1 MINLISF
8 IDWDPKPYL
17 FEIAGFKVHIYSLCW
32 IVAFVVGWYLMSN
45 IFKKEN
51 QKKELLDP
59 LFLYTFIGAIAGAR
73 LGEYLFYDPSAFIER
88 PIEVFLPVQ
97 HAPGKE
103 AFFGLLQ
110 DYEFVGFSG
119 LASHG
124 AAIGVIISSYLFSRK
139 YLKRN
144 VLWLLDRIAVVVPF
158 GGAAVRIGN
167 FYNSEIVGK
176 ASELPWAVKFHQ
188 QSLGYGEI
196 IPRHPAQIYE
206 AIGYIILGF
215 VMLYFYNKTDKKN
228 YLGAL
233 LGIFLFFLF
242 LIRFVVEFFKENQG
256 EEAVAET
263 LNMGLNNGQILSI
276 PFMIIGLYLFISSK
290 NRINTIQPN

>member
-1 MINLISF
+1 MINLLSF
-8 IDWDPKPYL
+8 IDWNPKPYL
-17 FEIAGFKVHIYSLCW
+17 FELGGFKVHIYSLCW

-97 HAPGKE
+97 SAQGKS

-110 DYEFVGFSG
+110 NYEFVGFSG

-124 AAIGVIISSYLFSRK
+124 AALGVIITSYLFSRK
-139 YLKRN
+139 YLHRN
-144 VLWLLDRIAVVVPF
+144 VLWLLDRMAVVVPF

-176 ASELPWAVKFHQ
+176 PSNLPWAVKFYE
-188 QSLGYGEI
+188 QSLGYGEVV
-196 IPRHPAQIYE
+196 PRHPAQLYE
-206 AIGYIILGF
+206 AFCYIILG
-215 VMLYFYNKTDKKN
+215 VIMLYAYYKTEIRKQ
-228 YLGAL
+228 LGAL
-233 LGIFLFFLF
+233 FGLFLFLLF
-242 LIRFVVEFFKENQG
+242 LIRFIIEFYKENQG
-256 EEAVAET
+256 EEAVAQA
-263 LNMGLNNGQILSI
+263 LNIGLNNGQILSI
-276 PFMIIGLYLFISSK
+276 PFMLIGLYLYISSK
-290 NRINTIQPN
+290 NRIITN

>member
-1 MINLISF
+1 M
-8 IDWDPKPYL
+8 
-17 FEIAGFKVHIYSLCW
+17 
-32 IVAFVVGWYLMSN
+32 
-45 IFKKEN
+45 
-51 QKKELLDP
+51 
-59 LFLYTFIGAIAGAR
+59 
-73 LGEYLFYDPSAFIER
+73 
-88 PIEVFLPVQ
+88 
-97 HAPGKE
+97 
-103 AFFGLLQ
+103 
-110 DYEFVGFSG
+110 
-119 LASHG
+119 
-124 AAIGVIISSYLFSRK
+124 
-139 YLKRN
+139 KRN

-158 GGAAVRIGN
+158 GGAAVSIGN

-276 PFMIIGLYLFISSK
+276 PFMLIGLYLFISSK

>member
-1 MINLISF
+1 MINLIAY

-17 FEIAGFKVHIYSLCW
+17 FELGGFKVHIYSLCW
-32 IVAFVVGWYLMSN
+32 IVAFIIGWYLMSN
-45 IFKKEN
+45 IFKKEH

-59 LFLYTFIGAIAGAR
+59 LFLYTFVGAIAGAR

-97 HAPGKE
+97 HAVGE
-103 AFFGLLQ
+103 SAFFGLLQ

-124 AAIGVIISSYLFSRK
+124 AALGVIISSYLFSRK

-176 ASELPWAVKFHQ
+176 ETAVSWAVKFHQ
-188 QSLGYGEI
+188 QSSGYGEVV
-196 IPRHPAQIYE
+196 PRHPAQIYE

-215 VMLYFYNKTDKKN
+215 VMLYAYNKTEKRKN
-228 YLGAL
+228 LGAL

-242 LIRFVVEFFKENQG
+242 LIRFIVEFYKENQG
-256 EEAVAET
+256 EEAIAQA
-263 LNMGLNNGQILSI
+263 LNIGLNNGQVLSI
-276 PFMIIGLYLFISSK
+276 PFMLIGIYLFVSSK
-290 NRINTIQPN
+290 NRIDTTQSN

>member
-1 MINLISF
+1 MINLIAF
-8 IDWDPKPYL
+8 IVWNPQSYL
-17 FEIAGFKVHIYSLCW
+17 FELGGFKVHIYSLCW
-32 IVAFVVGWYLMSN
+32 IIAFVMGWYIMSN

-97 HAPGKE
+97 YAPGE
-103 AFFGLLQ
+103 SALFGLLQ

-144 VLWLLDRIAVVVPF
+144 TLWLLDRIAVVVPF

-176 ASELPWAVKFHQ
+176 ASSLPWAVKFQQ

-196 IPRHPAQIYE
+196 IPRHPAQLYE
-206 AIGYIILGF
+206 AFGYVILGF
-215 VMLYFYNKTDKKN
+215 VMLYAYNKTDKKN

-242 LIRFVVEFFKENQG
+242 FIRFIVEFFKENQG
-256 EEAVAET
+256 TEAVAET
-263 LNMGLNNGQILSI
+263 LNLGLNNGQILSV
-276 PFMIIGLYLFISSK
+276 PFMLIGLYLFISSK
-290 NRINTIQPN
+290 NRRNSY

>member
-8 IDWDPKPYL
+8 IDWNPQPYL
-17 FEIAGFKVHIYSLCW
+17 FEVGGFKVHIYSLCW
-32 IVAFVVGWYLMSN
+32 IIAFVVGWYLMSN

-59 LFLYTFIGAIAGAR
+59 LFLYTFIGAIVGAR

-97 HAPGKE
+97 HAPGE
-103 AFFGLLQ
+103 SAFFGLLQ
-110 DYEFVGFSG
+110 NYEFVGFSG

-124 AAIGVIISSYLFSRK
+124 AALGVIITSYLFTRK
-139 YLKRN
+139 YLHRN
-144 VLWLLDRIAVVVPF
+144 VLWLLDRMAVVVPI
-158 GGAAVRIGN
+158 GGAAVRVGN

-176 ASELPWAVKFHQ
+176 ASDLPWAVKFYQ
-188 QSLGYGEI
+188 QSSGYGEI
-196 IPRHPAQIYE
+196 VARHPAQIYE
-206 AIGYIILGF
+206 AIGYLILGAI
-215 VMLYFYNKTDKKN
+215 MLFLYHKTDKRK

-233 LGIFLFFLF
+233 LGIFLFLLF

-256 EEAVAET
+256 EEAVAQS
-263 LNMGLNNGQILSI
+263 LNIGLNNGQVLSI
-276 PFMIIGLYLFISSK
+276 PFMLIGLYLFISSK
-290 NRINTIQPN
+290 KRLEKLPM